1 MRRTLV
7 LFATTSPFLLHAQV
21 ELVHDFGQH
30 ILDPF
35 PREITVCGDLLYF
48 TSYAPASG
56 WELWVSNGTPGN
68 AQLVK
73 DINPG
78 AGHGTPFGN
87 QLTPLGDQLYFVAD
101 DGTHGLELWTSDGT
115 EAGTTMVADLMAGN
129 VGSTPDDLIALPD
142 RVIFTAEVDGLRQL
156 YSVQGT
162 GITVVTDHVL
172 DIDNTQR
179 NRTVINGVAYFS
191 AYTPLTNNSAL
202 WSSNGIGAELVHNIG
217 ANAGINFL
225 TAMGNGFYFAATT
238 NANGREL
245 WHSTGAVNSAALVA
259 DIEPGTGGSFPT
271 YLTVMGGNL
280 FFVATNSGLP
290 QWYRLDAGLPVVASA
305 LAPYVLPSWPY
316 FATASDRIY
325 FMHNE
330 PGSTGMEL
338 YSTDG
343 LPNGT
348 IPVKDVDPGPGSG
361 MGEFSQMAVF
371 DDRLFFTGYA
381 PTSGWELWTSD
392 GTTEGTMLVEDL
404 FSAGDA
410 RPKFFT
416 RMGDHVYFQASHNAN
431 GQQLFRV
438 AVDITTS
445 LAPTTAQA
453 LRIFPNP
460 ARGAFQVQ
468 GAGYAAQVELID
480 ALGRQVPFQRTHWA
494 TTMNIRTQAAG
505 WHVVRITTAN
515 GTQTL
520 LPVVLE

>member
-1 MRRTLV
+1 MHRTLA
-7 LFATTSPFLLHAQV
+7 LLAAASPFLLHAQV
-21 ELVHDFGQH
+21 ELVQDFGQH
-30 ILDPF
+30 LLDHF
-35 PREITVCGDLLYF
+35 PRELTVSGDLLYF

-56 WELWVSNGTPGN
+56 WELWVSDGTPGN

-78 AGHGTPFGN
+78 AAHGTPFGN
-87 QLTPLGDQLYFVAD
+87 QLTALGDQLYFVAD

-115 EAGTTMVADLMAGN
+115 EAGTQMVEDLMAGN
-129 VGSTPDDLIALPD
+129 VGSTPGDLIALPD
-142 RVIFTAEVDGLRQL
+142 RVIFTAEVDGLRKL

-162 GITVVTDHVL
+162 GVALVTEHVL

-179 NRTVINGVAYFS
+179 NRTVIGGMAYFS

-217 ANAGINFL
+217 ASAGINFL
-225 TAMGNGFYFAATT
+225 TAMGDGFYFAATT

-245 WHSTGAVNSAALVA
+245 WHSTGAVNGTALVA
-259 DIEPGTGGSFPT
+259 DIEPGTGGSFPN
-271 YLTVMGGNL
+271 YLTEMGGD
-280 FFVATNSGLP
+280 FYFVATNSGLP
-290 QWYRLDAGLPVVASA
+290 QWYRLDAGMPVVASP
-305 LAPYVLPSWPY
+305 LAPYVIPSWPY

-325 FMHNE
+325 FMHNA
-330 PGSTGMEL
+330 PGTTGLEL

-343 LPNGT
+343 FPNGT
-348 IPVKDVDPGPGSG
+348 IQVKDVDPGPGSG

-392 GTTEGTMLVEDL
+392 GTTEGTLLVEDL
-404 FSAGDA
+404 FTSGDA

-438 AVDITTS
+438 AVDVTTGMP
-445 LAPTTAQA
+445 AATTQG
-453 LRIFPNP
+453 LRLFPNP

-468 GAGYAAQVELID
+468 GAGNGAQVELID
-480 ALGRQVPFQRTHWA
+480 ALGRQVPYQRTPS
-494 TTMNIRTQAAG
+494 TTPMNISTQAAG
-505 WHVVRITTAN
+505 WHVVRITAAD
-515 GTQTL
+515 GTRTL